1 MTKIPLKWSGVCALL
16 LAIPSVALAGT
27 MMDEITSVQ
36 QEQVKK
42 GTQVLITED
51 VVGNAWPRVKVYRV
65 VNATPEEMAAVFF
78 DFNNAKDFVPNVL
91 KSDISKKVSPTVLE
105 VDYGIDIPI
114 LPDEYY
120 TTRNTLMVLPGG
132 GYEVDWKL
140 LRAVQTKDSVG
151 KLRMVPY
158 GDGKTLICY
167 QNLVTPGSVM
177 AGLLRGKAIEQM
189 RDSVQAIALHVEKE
203 KTCDPAALKCQVA
216 AFQEILK

>member
-1 MTKIPLKWSGVCALL
+1 MTKIPLKWSGICALL
-16 LAIPSVALAGT
+16 LAIPSVALAGSV
-27 MMDEITSVQ
+27 MDEISPAQ

-42 GTQVLITED
+42 GDQVLVTED
-51 VVGNAWPRVKVYRV
+51 VAGNAWPRIRVYRI

-78 DFNNAKDFVPNVL
+78 DFSNAKGYVPNLL
-91 KSDISKKVSPTVLE
+91 KSEISKKVSPTVVD
-105 VDYGIDIPI
+105 VDYGLDVPI

-120 TTRNTLMVLPGG
+120 TTRNTLTVLPDG

-151 KLRMVPY
+151 RLRMIPY

-167 QNLVTPGSVM
+167 QNLVTPGSMM
-177 AGLLRGKAIEQM
+177 AGLLRGKAIQQM

-203 KTCDPAALKCQVA
+203 KANDPDALNREVAALRDL
-216 AFQEILK
+216 LK